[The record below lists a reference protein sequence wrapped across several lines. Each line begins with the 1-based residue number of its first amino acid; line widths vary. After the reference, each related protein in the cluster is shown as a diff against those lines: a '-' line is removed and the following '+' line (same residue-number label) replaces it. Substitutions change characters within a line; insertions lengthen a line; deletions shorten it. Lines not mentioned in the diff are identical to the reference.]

1 MNYRSLLYKYKVND
15 SSLGRFERGTTKEK
29 ILLTSLKL
37 FAQDG
42 YEAVSISKISGE
54 LGMAKS
60 ALYKHYKN
68 KRDIFDSVIN
78 RMDELD
84 YERAREYNMPE
95 GNMDEIIKG
104 YRKISIDKIRIYT
117 EAQFKHWTE
126 EEFPSLFRRM
136 LTLEQ
141 YRNQE
146 MADLYQ
152 KYLVSGPIEY
162 MTYLFAGI
170 AGKKEEA
177 KQLAIEFYGPI
188 FLMYS
193 LYDNKREEDDL
204 AEMLKKHVDR
214 FSKKMDSY

>member
-1 MNYRSLLYKYKVND
+1 MC
-15 SSLGRFERGTTKEK
+15 TTKEK

-60 ALYKHYKN
+60 TLYKHYKN
-68 KRDIFDSVIN
+68 KRDIFDSIIN

-84 YERAREYNMPE
+84 YERAREYNMPD

-104 YRKISIDKIRIYT
+104 YREISIDKIRIYT

-126 EEFPSLFRRM
+126 EEFSSLFRRM

-152 KYLVSGPIEY
+152 KYLVSGPIDY

-170 AGKKEEA
+170 TGKKEEA

>member
-1 MNYRSLLYKYKVND
+1 MC
-15 SSLGRFERGTTKEK
+15 TTKEK

-68 KRDIFDSVIN
+68 KRDIFDSIIN

-84 YERAREYNMPE
+84 YERAREYNMPD

-104 YRKISIDKIRIYT
+104 YREISIDKIRIYT

-126 EEFPSLFRRM
+126 EEFSSLFRRM

-152 KYLVSGPIEY
+152 KYLVSGPIDY

-170 AGKKEEA
+170 TGKKEEA

-204 AEMLKKHVDR
+204 AEMLRKHVDR

>member
-1 MNYRSLLYKYKVND
+1 MC
-15 SSLGRFERGTTKEK
+15 TTKEK

-68 KRDIFDSVIN
+68 KRDIFDSIIN

-117 EAQFKHWTE
+117 EVQFKHWTE

-146 MADLYQ
+146 MSDLYQ
-152 KYLVSGPIEY
+152 KYLVSGPIDY
-162 MTYLFAGI
+162 MTNLFAGI
-170 AGKKEEA
+170 IEKKEEA

-193 LYDNKREEDDL
+193 LYDNKREGDDL

>member
-1 MNYRSLLYKYKVND
+1 MC
-15 SSLGRFERGTTKEK
+15 TTKEK

-68 KRDIFDSVIN
+68 KRDIFDSIIN

-84 YERAREYNMPE
+84 YERAREYNMPD
-95 GNMDEIIKG
+95 GNMDEIIKE
-104 YRKISIDKIRIYT
+104 YRNISTDKIRIYT

-126 EEFPSLFRRM
+126 EEFSSLFRRM

-146 MADLYQ
+146 MSDLYQ
-152 KYLVSGPIEY
+152 KYLVSGPIDY

-170 AGKKEEA
+170 TGKKEEA

-193 LYDNKREEDDL
+193 LYDNKREGDDL
-204 AEMLKKHVDR
+204 TEMLKNHVER
-214 FSKKMDSY
+214 CSKEINN

>member
-1 MNYRSLLYKYKVND
+1 MC
-15 SSLGRFERGTTKEK
+15 TTKEK

-68 KRDIFDSVIN
+68 KRDIFDSIIN

-84 YERAREYNMPE
+84 YERAREYNMPD
-95 GNMDEIIKG
+95 GNMDEIIKE
-104 YRKISIDKIRIYT
+104 YRNISTDKIRIYT

-126 EEFPSLFRRM
+126 EEFSSLFRRM

-146 MADLYQ
+146 MSDLYQ
-152 KYLVSGPIEY
+152 KYLVSGPIDY
-162 MTYLFAGI
+162 MTYLFVGI
-170 AGKKEEA
+170 TGKKEEA

-193 LYDNKREEDDL
+193 LYDNKREGDDL
-204 AEMLKKHVDR
+204 TEMLKNHVER
-214 FSKKMDSY
+214 FSKKINN

>member
-1 MNYRSLLYKYKVND
+1 MC
-15 SSLGRFERGTTKEK
+15 TTKEK
-29 ILLTSLKL
+29 ILLTALKL

-68 KRDIFDSVIN
+68 KRDIFDSIIN

-84 YERAREYNMPE
+84 YERAREYNMPD

-104 YRKISIDKIRIYT
+104 YREISIDKIRIYT

-126 EEFPSLFRRM
+126 EEFSSLFRRM

-152 KYLVSGPIEY
+152 KYLVSGPIDY

-170 AGKKEEA
+170 TGKKEEA
-177 KQLAIEFYGPI
+177 QQLAIEFYGPI

-204 AEMLKKHVDR
+204 TQMLKNHVDR

>member
-1 MNYRSLLYKYKVND
+1 MC
-15 SSLGRFERGTTKEK
+15 TTKEK
-29 ILLTSLKL
+29 ILLTALKL

-68 KRDIFDSVIN
+68 KRDIFDSIIN

-104 YRKISIDKIRIYT
+104 YREISIDKIRIYT

-126 EEFPSLFRRM
+126 EEFSSLFRRM

-152 KYLVSGPIEY
+152 KYLVSGPIDY

-170 AGKKEEA
+170 TGKKEEA

-204 AEMLKKHVDR
+204 TQMLKNHVDR

>member
-1 MNYRSLLYKYKVND
+1 MC
-15 SSLGRFERGTTKEK
+15 TTKEK

-42 YEAVSISKISGE
+42 YEAVSTSKISGE

-68 KRDIFDSVIN
+68 KRDIFDSIIN

-84 YERAREYNMPE
+84 YERAREYNMPD
-95 GNMDEIIKG
+95 GNMDEIIKE
-104 YRKISIDKIRIYT
+104 YRNISTDKIRIYT

-126 EEFPSLFRRM
+126 EEFSSLFRRM

-146 MADLYQ
+146 MSDLYQ
-152 KYLVSGPIEY
+152 KYLVSGPIDY

-170 AGKKEEA
+170 TGKKEEA

-193 LYDNKREEDDL
+193 LYDNKREGDDL
-204 AEMLKKHVDR
+204 TEMLKKHVER
-214 FSKKMDSY
+214 FSKKINN

>member
-1 MNYRSLLYKYKVND
+1 MC
-15 SSLGRFERGTTKEK
+15 TTKEK

-68 KRDIFDSVIN
+68 KRDIFDSIIN

-84 YERAREYNMPE
+84 YERAREYNMPD
-95 GNMDEIIKG
+95 GNMDEIIKE
-104 YRKISIDKIRIYT
+104 YRNISTDKIRIYT

-126 EEFPSLFRRM
+126 EEFSSLFRRM

-146 MADLYQ
+146 MSDLYQ
-152 KYLVSGPIEY
+152 KYLVSGPIDY

-170 AGKKEEA
+170 TGKKEEA

-193 LYDNKREEDDL
+193 LYDNKREGDDL
-204 AEMLKKHVDR
+204 TEMLKNHVDR

>member
-1 MNYRSLLYKYKVND
+1 MC
-15 SSLGRFERGTTKEK
+15 TTKEK

-68 KRDIFDSVIN
+68 KRDIFDSIIN

-84 YERAREYNMPE
+84 YERAREYNMPD

-104 YRKISIDKIRIYT
+104 YREISIDKIRIYT
-117 EAQFKHWTE
+117 EVQFKHWTE

-152 KYLVSGPIEY
+152 KYLVSGPIDY
-162 MTYLFAGI
+162 MTYLFEGI
-170 AGKKEEA
+170 TGKKEEA

>member
-1 MNYRSLLYKYKVND
+1 MC
-15 SSLGRFERGTTKEK
+15 TTKEK
-29 ILLTSLKL
+29 ILLTALKL

-68 KRDIFDSVIN
+68 KRDIFDSIIN

-84 YERAREYNMPE
+84 YERAREYNMPD

-104 YRKISIDKIRIYT
+104 YRERSIDKIRIYT

-126 EEFPSLFRRM
+126 EEFSSLFRRM

-152 KYLVSGPIEY
+152 KYLVSGPIDY

-170 AGKKEEA
+170 TGKKEEA

-204 AEMLKKHVDR
+204 TQMLKNHVDR

>member
-1 MNYRSLLYKYKVND
+1 MC
-15 SSLGRFERGTTKEK
+15 TTKEK
-29 ILLTSLKL
+29 ILLTALKL

-68 KRDIFDSVIN
+68 KRDIFDSIIN

-117 EAQFKHWTE
+117 EVQFKHWTE

-152 KYLVSGPIEY
+152 KYLVSGPIDY

-170 AGKKEEA
+170 TGKKEEA

-193 LYDNKREEDDL
+193 LYDNKRKEDDL

>member
-1 MNYRSLLYKYKVND
+1 MC
-15 SSLGRFERGTTKEK
+15 TTKEK

-68 KRDIFDSVIN
+68 KRDIFDSIIN

-84 YERAREYNMPE
+84 YERAREYNMPD

-104 YRKISIDKIRIYT
+104 YREISIDKIRIYT

-152 KYLVSGPIEY
+152 KYLVSGPIDY

-170 AGKKEEA
+170 TGKKEEA

-193 LYDNKREEDDL
+193 LYDNKREGDDL

>member
-1 MNYRSLLYKYKVND
+1 MC
-15 SSLGRFERGTTKEK
+15 TTKEK

-68 KRDIFDSVIN
+68 KRDIFDSIIN

-117 EAQFKHWTE
+117 EVQFKHWTE

-146 MADLYQ
+146 MSDLYQ
-152 KYLVSGPIEY
+152 KYLVSGPIDY
-162 MTYLFAGI
+162 MTHLFAGI
-170 AGKKEEA
+170 IEKKEEA
-177 KQLAIEFYGPI
+177 KLA
-188 FLMYS
+188 
-193 LYDNKREEDDL
+193 KAAKKEEARLAKEAKKAAKAEENEENGQDDEITI
-204 AEMLKKHVDR
+204 AE
-214 FSKKMDSY
+214 

>member
-1 MNYRSLLYKYKVND
+1 MC
-15 SSLGRFERGTTKEK
+15 TTKEK

-68 KRDIFDSVIN
+68 KRDIFDSIIN

-84 YERAREYNMPE
+84 YERAREYNMPD
-95 GNMDEIIKG
+95 GNMDEIIKQ
-104 YRKISIDKIRIYT
+104 YRNISTYKIRIYT

-126 EEFPSLFRRM
+126 EEFSSLFRRM

-146 MADLYQ
+146 MSDLYQ
-152 KYLVSGPIEY
+152 KYLVSGPIDY

-170 AGKKEEA
+170 TGKKEEA

-193 LYDNKREEDDL
+193 LYDNKREDDDL
-204 AEMLKKHVDR
+204 TEMLKNHVER
-214 FSKKMDSY
+214 FSKKINN

>member
-1 MNYRSLLYKYKVND
+1 MC
-15 SSLGRFERGTTKEK
+15 TTKEK

-68 KRDIFDSVIN
+68 KRDIFNSIIN

-84 YERAREYNMPE
+84 YERAREYNMPD

-104 YRKISIDKIRIYT
+104 YREISIDKIRIYT

-126 EEFPSLFRRM
+126 EEFSSLFRRM

-152 KYLVSGPIEY
+152 KYLVSGPIDY

-170 AGKKEEA
+170 TGKKEEA

>member
-1 MNYRSLLYKYKVND
+1 MC
-15 SSLGRFERGTTKEK
+15 TTKEK
-29 ILLTSLKL
+29 ILLTALKL

-68 KRDIFDSVIN
+68 KRDIFDSIIN

-84 YERAREYNMPE
+84 YERAREYNMPD

-104 YRKISIDKIRIYT
+104 YREISIDKIRIYT

-152 KYLVSGPIEY
+152 KYLVSGPIDY

-170 AGKKEEA
+170 TGKKEEA

>member
-1 MNYRSLLYKYKVND
+1 MC
-15 SSLGRFERGTTKEK
+15 TTKEK

-68 KRDIFDSVIN
+68 KRDIFDSIIN

-84 YERAREYNMPE
+84 YERAREYNMPD
-95 GNMDEIIKG
+95 GNMDEIIKE
-104 YRKISIDKIRIYT
+104 YRNISTDKIRIYT
-117 EAQFKHWTE
+117 EVQFKHWTE
-126 EEFPSLFRRM
+126 EEFSSLFRRM

-146 MADLYQ
+146 MSDLYQ
-152 KYLVSGPIEY
+152 KYLVSGPIDY

-170 AGKKEEA
+170 TGKKEEA

-193 LYDNKREEDDL
+193 LYDNKREGDDL
-204 AEMLKKHVDR
+204 TEMLKNHVER
-214 FSKKMDSY
+214 FSKEINN

>member
-1 MNYRSLLYKYKVND
+1 MC
-15 SSLGRFERGTTKEK
+15 TTKEK
-29 ILLTSLKL
+29 ILLTALKL

-68 KRDIFDSVIN
+68 KRDIFDSIIN

-104 YRKISIDKIRIYT
+104 YREISIDKIRIYT

-126 EEFPSLFRRM
+126 EEFSSLFRRM

-152 KYLVSGPIEY
+152 KYLVSGPIDY

-170 AGKKEEA
+170 TGKKEEA

>member
-1 MNYRSLLYKYKVND
+1 MC
-15 SSLGRFERGTTKEK
+15 TTKEK
-29 ILLTSLKL
+29 ILLTALKL

-68 KRDIFDSVIN
+68 KRDIFDSIIN

-84 YERAREYNMPE
+84 YERAREYNMPD

-104 YRKISIDKIRIYT
+104 YREISIDKIRIYT
-117 EAQFKHWTE
+117 EVQFKHWTE

-152 KYLVSGPIEY
+152 KYLVSGPIDY

-170 AGKKEEA
+170 TGKKEEA

-193 LYDNKREEDDL
+193 LYDNKRKEDDL
-204 AEMLKKHVDR
+204 AEMLKKYVDR

>member
-1 MNYRSLLYKYKVND
+1 MC
-15 SSLGRFERGTTKEK
+15 TTKEK

-68 KRDIFDSVIN
+68 KRDIFDSIIN

-146 MADLYQ
+146 MSDLYQ

-170 AGKKEEA
+170 TGKKEEA

-193 LYDNKREEDDL
+193 FYDNKREEDDL

>member
-1 MNYRSLLYKYKVND
+1 MC
-15 SSLGRFERGTTKEK
+15 TTKEK

-68 KRDIFDSVIN
+68 KRDIFDSIIN

-117 EAQFKHWTE
+117 EVQFKHWTE

-152 KYLVSGPIEY
+152 KYLVSGPIGY

-170 AGKKEEA
+170 TGKKEEA

>member
-1 MNYRSLLYKYKVND
+1 MC
-15 SSLGRFERGTTKEK
+15 TTKEK

-68 KRDIFDSVIN
+68 KRDIFDSIIN

-84 YERAREYNMPE
+84 YERAREYNMPD
-95 GNMDEIIKG
+95 GNMDEIIKE
-104 YRKISIDKIRIYT
+104 YRNISTYKIRIYT

-126 EEFPSLFRRM
+126 EEFSSLFRRM

-146 MADLYQ
+146 MSDLYQ
-152 KYLVSGPIEY
+152 KYLVSGPIDY

-170 AGKKEEA
+170 TGKKEEA

-193 LYDNKREEDDL
+193 LYDNKREDDDL
-204 AEMLKKHVDR
+204 TEMLKNHVER
-214 FSKKMDSY
+214 FSKEINN

>member
-1 MNYRSLLYKYKVND
+1 MC
-15 SSLGRFERGTTKEK
+15 TTKEK

-68 KRDIFDSVIN
+68 KRDIFDSIIN

-170 AGKKEEA
+170 TGKKEEA

-204 AEMLKKHVDR
+204 AEMLKKYVDR

>member
-1 MNYRSLLYKYKVND
+1 MC
-15 SSLGRFERGTTKEK
+15 TTKEK

-68 KRDIFDSVIN
+68 KRDIFDSIIN

-84 YERAREYNMPE
+84 YERAREYNMPD

-170 AGKKEEA
+170 TGKKEEA

>member
-1 MNYRSLLYKYKVND
+1 MC
-15 SSLGRFERGTTKEK
+15 TTKEK

-68 KRDIFDSVIN
+68 KRDIFDSIIN

-117 EAQFKHWTE
+117 EVQFKHWTE
-126 EEFPSLFRRM
+126 EEFTSLFRRM

-170 AGKKEEA
+170 TGKKEEA

-193 LYDNKREEDDL
+193 LYDNKRKEDDL

>member
-1 MNYRSLLYKYKVND
+1 MC
-15 SSLGRFERGTTKEK
+15 TTKEK

-68 KRDIFDSVIN
+68 KRDIFDSIIN

-95 GNMDEIIKG
+95 GNIDEIIKG

-117 EAQFKHWTE
+117 EVQFKHWTE

-152 KYLVSGPIEY
+152 KYLVSGPIDY

-170 AGKKEEA
+170 TGKKEEA

-193 LYDNKREEDDL
+193 LYDNKRKEDDL

>member
-1 MNYRSLLYKYKVND
+1 MC
-15 SSLGRFERGTTKEK
+15 TTKEK

-68 KRDIFDSVIN
+68 KRDIFDSILN
-78 RMDELD
+78 RMDEMD
-84 YERAREYNMPE
+84 CERARDYNMPN
-95 GNMDEIIKG
+95 GDMDTIIKE
-104 YRKISIDKIRIYT
+104 YKQISIDKIRIYT
-117 EAQFKHWTE
+117 EVQFKHWTE
-126 EEFPSLFRRM
+126 DEFSSLFRRM

-152 KYLVSGPIEY
+152 KYLVSGPIAY
-162 MTYLFAGI
+162 MTDLFAGI
-170 AGKKEEA
+170 TGKTDEAGH
-177 KQLAIEFYGPI
+177 LSIEFYGPI
-188 FLMYS
+188 FFMYS
-193 LYDNKREEDDL
+193 LHDNKREGDDL
-204 AEMLKKHVDR
+204 MEMLKKHVDR
-214 FSKKMDSY
+214 FSKKIDRY

>member
-1 MNYRSLLYKYKVND
+1 MC
-15 SSLGRFERGTTKEK
+15 TTKEK

-68 KRDIFDSVIN
+68 KRDIFNSIIN
-78 RMDELD
+78 RMDKLD
-84 YERAREYNMPE
+84 YERAREYNMPD
-95 GNMDEIIKG
+95 GNMDEIIKE
-104 YRKISIDKIRIYT
+104 YRNISTDKIRIYT

-126 EEFPSLFRRM
+126 EEFSSLFRRM

-152 KYLVSGPIEY
+152 KYLVSGPIDY

-170 AGKKEEA
+170 TGKKEEA

-193 LYDNKREEDDL
+193 LYDNKREGDDL
-204 AEMLKKHVDR
+204 TEILKNHVER
-214 FSKKMDSY
+214 FSKKINN

>member
-1 MNYRSLLYKYKVND
+1 MC
-15 SSLGRFERGTTKEK
+15 TTKEK

-68 KRDIFDSVIN
+68 KRDIFDSIIN

-117 EAQFKHWTE
+117 EVQFKHWTE

-152 KYLVSGPIEY
+152 KYLVSGPIDY

-170 AGKKEEA
+170 TGKKEEA

-193 LYDNKREEDDL
+193 LYDNKRKEDDL

>member
-1 MNYRSLLYKYKVND
+1 MC
-15 SSLGRFERGTTKEK
+15 TTKEK
-29 ILLTSLKL
+29 ILLTAIKL

-68 KRDIFDSVIN
+68 KRDIFDSIIN

-84 YERAREYNMPE
+84 YERAREYNMPD

-104 YRKISIDKIRIYT
+104 YREISIDKIRIYT

-152 KYLVSGPIEY
+152 KYLVSGPIDY

-170 AGKKEEA
+170 TGKKEEA

>member
-1 MNYRSLLYKYKVND
+1 MC
-15 SSLGRFERGTTKEK
+15 TTKEK

-68 KRDIFDSVIN
+68 KRDIFDSIIN

-84 YERAREYNMPE
+84 YERAREYNMPD

-104 YRKISIDKIRIYT
+104 YREISIDKIRIYT

-170 AGKKEEA
+170 TGKKEEA
-177 KQLAIEFYGPI
+177 KQLATEFYGPI

>member
-1 MNYRSLLYKYKVND
+1 MC
-15 SSLGRFERGTTKEK
+15 TTKEK

-68 KRDIFDSVIN
+68 KRDIFDSIIN

-117 EAQFKHWTE
+117 EVQFKHWTK

-152 KYLVSGPIEY
+152 KYLVSGPIDY

-170 AGKKEEA
+170 TGKKEEA

-193 LYDNKREEDDL
+193 LYDNKRKEDDL

>member
-1 MNYRSLLYKYKVND
+1 MC
-15 SSLGRFERGTTKEK
+15 TTKEK

-42 YEAVSISKISGE
+42 YEAVSTSKISGE

-68 KRDIFDSVIN
+68 KRDIFDSIIN

-117 EAQFKHWTE
+117 EVQFKHWTE

-152 KYLVSGPIEY
+152 KYLVSGPIDY

-170 AGKKEEA
+170 TGKKEEA

>member
-1 MNYRSLLYKYKVND
+1 MC
-15 SSLGRFERGTTKEK
+15 TTKEK
-29 ILLTSLKL
+29 ILLTALKL

-68 KRDIFDSVIN
+68 KRDIFDSIIN

-104 YRKISIDKIRIYT
+104 YREISIDKIRIYT

-152 KYLVSGPIEY
+152 KYLVSGPIDY

-170 AGKKEEA
+170 TGKKEEA

>member
-1 MNYRSLLYKYKVND
+1 MC
-15 SSLGRFERGTTKEK
+15 TTKEK
-29 ILLTSLKL
+29 ILLTALKL

-68 KRDIFDSVIN
+68 KRDIFDSIIN

-104 YRKISIDKIRIYT
+104 YREISIDKIRIYT
-117 EAQFKHWTE
+117 EVQFKHWTE

-146 MADLYQ
+146 MSDLYQ
-152 KYLVSGPIEY
+152 KYLVSGPIDY

-170 AGKKEEA
+170 TGKKEEA

-193 LYDNKREEDDL
+193 LYDNKREGDDL
-204 AEMLKKHVDR
+204 TEMLKNHVER
-214 FSKKMDSY
+214 FSKEINN

>member
-1 MNYRSLLYKYKVND
+1 MC
-15 SSLGRFERGTTKEK
+15 TTKEK

-42 YEAVSISKISGE
+42 YEAVSTSKISGE

-68 KRDIFDSVIN
+68 KRDIFDSIIN

-84 YERAREYNMPE
+84 YARAREYNMPD
-95 GNMDEIIKG
+95 GNMDEIIKE
-104 YRKISIDKIRIYT
+104 YRNISTDKIRIYT

-126 EEFPSLFRRM
+126 EEFSSLFRRM

-146 MADLYQ
+146 MSDLYQ
-152 KYLVSGPIEY
+152 KYLVSGPIDY

-170 AGKKEEA
+170 TGKKEEA

-193 LYDNKREEDDL
+193 LYDNKREGDDL
-204 AEMLKKHVDR
+204 TEMLKNHVER
-214 FSKKMDSY
+214 FSKKINN

>member
-1 MNYRSLLYKYKVND
+1 MNTIVYTSNT
-15 SSLGRFERGTTKEK
+15 GTTKEYAK
-29 ILLTSLKL
+29 LLSDKLSLPYYSLDEIEYKVKP
-37 FAQDG
+37 G
-42 YEAVSISKISGE
+42 SKIIYLGWIMASG
-54 LGMAKS
+54 
-60 ALYKHYKN
+60 
-68 KRDIFDSVIN
+68 V
-78 RMDELD
+78 
-84 YERAREYNMPE
+84 
-95 GNMDEIIKG
+95 KG

-117 EAQFKHWTE
+117 EVQFKHWTE

-170 AGKKEEA
+170 TGKKEEA
-177 KQLAIEFYGPI
+177 KQLATEFYGPI